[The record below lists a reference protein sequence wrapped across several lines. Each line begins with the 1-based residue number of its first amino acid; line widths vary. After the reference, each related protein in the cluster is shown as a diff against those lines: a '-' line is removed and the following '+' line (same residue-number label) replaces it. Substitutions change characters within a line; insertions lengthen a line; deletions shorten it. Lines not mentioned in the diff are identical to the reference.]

1 MFIAIRKE
9 PNGTIYI
16 DKEICSKKIKIYD
29 EVSGELIETLAHRPA
44 ELKKPPYNYNVIEL
58 ADKYSEAIS
67 SDFDD
72 DFNFNEKK
80 YTARILADQ
89 NGPKITELI
98 NKLKE
103 TDYQALKFAEGQLT
117 IDEFKPI
124 KDQRQLWR
132 DEINELQA
140 QIGKK

>member
-1 MFIAIRKE
+1 MLIAIRKE

-29 EVSGELIETLAHRPA
+29 KGLGELIETLAHRPA

-58 ADKYSEAIS
+58 ADKYSDAIS

-72 DFNFNEKK
+72 DFNFNITK
-80 YTARILADQ
+80 YNNRKLMVE
-89 NGPKITELI
+89 NGLKIAELI
-98 NKLKE
+98 NKLKS
-103 TDYQALKFAEGQLT
+103 TDYQAIKFAEGQLSSE
-117 IDEFKPI
+117 EFKPI
-124 KDQRQLWR
+124 KEQRQLWR

-140 QIGKK
+140 QIGEK